1 MAKARRRKDTQFET
15 SMTKSVFLYGSP
27 NKYKSKIIRDMQN
40 EFTKMVNGYIR
51 LLAGNDK
58 FTLQIVKNDK
68 KDSDIRK
75 FEKSIRPEDANAAF
89 SQNAFDMAVT
99 HLSNR
104 MDNICEKYKYKHSEL
119 QKNLKMIYKSRND
132 QYKAAA

>member
-27 NKYKSKIIRDMQN
+27 NKDKSKIIRDMQN

-68 KDSDIRK
+68 KSSDIRK
-75 FEKSIRPEDANAAF
+75 FEKSIRPKNANSAF
-89 SQNAFDMAVT
+89 S
-99 HLSNR
+99 
-104 MDNICEKYKYKHSEL
+104 
-119 QKNLKMIYKSRND
+119 
-132 QYKAAA
+132 

>member
-27 NKYKSKIIRDMQN
+27 NKDKSKIIRDMQN

-68 KDSDIRK
+68 KSSDIRK
-75 FEKSIRPEDANAAF
+75 FEKSIRPKNANSLSQLTRETLLNPSPVF
-89 SQNAFDMAVT
+89 SMYFRRPG
-99 HLSNR
+99 HL
-104 MDNICEKYKYKHSEL
+104 E
-119 QKNLKMIYKSRND
+119 
-132 QYKAAA
+132 